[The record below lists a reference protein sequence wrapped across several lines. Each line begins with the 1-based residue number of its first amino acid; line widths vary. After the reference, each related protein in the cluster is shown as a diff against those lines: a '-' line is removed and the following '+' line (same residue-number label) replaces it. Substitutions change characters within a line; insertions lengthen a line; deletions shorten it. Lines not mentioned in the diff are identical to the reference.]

1 MQNLIKT
8 ICCLL
13 SILTFISC
21 KDNPDAVEP
30 FAPATISGTLPVMYI
45 ETEHH
50 RPVESKDEYL
60 TSSYYLDAMG
70 IEGIEP
76 LGSAENRLPMQIR
89 GRGHSSWKSPKK
101 PYKIKLGEKTA
112 IMGMPENKHWA
123 LLKPSENTVAG
134 LQLGKLMNIG
144 WTPSFRPVEV
154 VLNGDYIGLYF
165 LTETIRIDKNRVNI
179 YKQKDQETDPDLI
192 SGGWLVEVD
201 NYSDECQIIIPE
213 NNLWDLTLRY
223 HSPENLSSVQLQWLT
238 DEFNTITKAIYSSDK
253 TSTIWEDHIDIESMA
268 RYFILQEVMDNPD
281 GFHGSFYLHK
291 DSGDNSKWVAGP
303 IWDLVCYNRHK
314 TDYTFKMKAHYG
326 FRPHW
331 IGEMIQYDSFC
342 HAVECVWRECY
353 PDKLTAI
360 FDYTD
365 NILLPLDKA
374 WQNDCAR
381 WNDDPI
387 QTAQLRADRIKNA
400 LQRNMEWFNS
410 HLPTAPVR

>member
-1 MQNLIKT
+1 
-8 ICCLL
+8 
-13 SILTFISC
+13 
-21 KDNPDAVEP
+21 
-30 FAPATISGTLPVMYI
+30 
-45 ETEHH
+45 
-50 RPVESKDEYL
+50 
-60 TSSYYLDAMG
+60 
-70 IEGIEP
+70 
-76 LGSAENRLPMQIR
+76 
-89 GRGHSSWKSPKK
+89 
-101 PYKIKLGEKTA
+101 
-112 IMGMPENKHWA
+112 
-123 LLKPSENTVAG
+123 
-134 LQLGKLMNIG
+134 MNIY
-144 WTPSFRPVEV
+144 E
-154 VLNGDYIGLYF
+154 
-165 LTETIRIDKNRVNI
+165 
-179 YKQKDQETDPDLI
+179 QKDQETDPDLI

-201 NYSDECQIIIPE
+201 NYRDECQIIIPE
-213 NNLWDLTLRY
+213 NDLWDLTLRY

-410 HLPTAPVR
+410 HLPTAPIR